1 MRLPWGLNQDLI
13 VLDTNVALYYLGG
26 RLINPLPAGQYFVS
40 VITEIELLS
49 YSSLT
54 FEEEALIRDFLT
66 HVTVMGLDSNIK
78 DLAIALRKTYRL
90 KLPDAVVAATAKFLN
105 AMLLTNDLKVS
116 NLTEIN
122 TLVSANFVKKGDRT
136 FIEILKKV

>member
-1 MRLPWGLNQDLI
+1 MSQALI

-49 YSSLT
+49 YPNLSS
-54 FEEEALIRDFLT
+54 EEEVLIRDFLT
-66 HVTVMGLDSNIK
+66 NFTVVALDSNIK
-78 DLAIALRKTYRL
+78 ELAIALRKTYRL

-105 AMLLTNDLKVS
+105 AMLLTNDLKLT
-116 NLTEIN
+116 NLNEIN
-122 TLVSANFVKKGDRT
+122 TESVQ
-136 FIEILKKV
+136 IL